1 MELPKFLK
9 ILNLILLSLI
19 ISGCSIF
26 KSPKPIETIVT
37 KTVIQK
43 QNVPIM
49 NRPKPIVLNPV
60 EFYVVTEENL
70 EEFIERF
77 KGGNGEFVIVAMSI
91 PSYENLSLNVAD
103 LRRYINQQKSIIVYY
118 EDSVKPK
125 DETPTTLEK

>member
-1 MELPKFLK
+1 
-9 ILNLILLSLI
+9 
-19 ISGCSIF
+19 
-26 KSPKPIETIVT
+26 
-37 KTVIQK
+37 
-43 QNVPIM
+43 M